1 MKKNVI
7 VDYSGRKKTPKKR
20 FLQLYTS
27 KAYCDQRS
35 KLVQPH
41 DNENDSEGGSG
52 GGDSY
57 PPNGAGDGAT
67 SPNKSSRQLS
77 VRRSSSVASLALD
90 EEHVLSP
97 RIVEAVTRS
106 TQVVWANCQK
116 SEGLLG
122 RSDIKL
128 QTAIG
133 MPVGLDES
141 GNVWVV
147 VMFSPKN
154 VESSSDAIDYLQYIS
169 RSAASASIPCLL
181 PVVGEWGGGCDMRP
195 PKSKMICNEISDDQQ
210 YHHHHLV
217 SIKPKTK
224 QPDHTQELGDGVTAK
239 FVSFN
244 INDDDDDYN
253 DRTESSQYN
262 DDQGNGRRRTPKNDL
277 RNSPK
282 DDWGIPI
289 LPKSDFELDNLVAT
303 NNNSGQSATASSNT
317 SSNFNLQ
324 HRLSLGSAFDDVI
337 ENAITDAFDDASYGI
352 WSTIMDSAVPSCEDS
367 DKTPTL
373 DNSGK
378 LKESEEPVAAEIH
391 SIQERLEEFA
401 TAFLGMSV
409 FDVVDAWTA
418 PSSSSDSSNN
428 GDGDSTLNCL
438 FTVAAT
444 NSNPEINELMDLS
457 WDASIGTF
465 DGAVGRSFSSGY
477 PVWSSV
483 KVRLERDFFSRYG
496 VCHTDLTSFHLFR
509 NSYMTAAEGKRSK
522 TAK

>member
-1 MKKNVI
+1 
-7 VDYSGRKKTPKKR
+7 
-20 FLQLYTS
+20 
-27 KAYCDQRS
+27 
-35 KLVQPH
+35 LVQPH

-57 PPNGAGDGAT
+57 PPNGGGDGAT
-67 SPNKSSRQLS
+67 LPNKSSRHLM
-77 VRRSSSVASLALD
+77 RRSSSVASLELD

-154 VESSSDAIDYLQYIS
+154 VESSSDAMDYLQYIS

-181 PVVGEWGGGCDMRP
+181 PVVGEWGGGGDMP
-195 PKSKMICNEISDDQQ
+195 PPTTKMICDGIADDRQ
-210 YHHHHLV
+210 HHQHHLV

-253 DRTESSQYN
+253 DRKESSQYN
-262 DDQGNGRRRTPKNDL
+262 DDHDNGRRRTPQNDL
-277 RNSPK
+277 RNAPK

-289 LPKSDFELDNLVAT
+289 LPKSDNELYNLFAS
-303 NNNSGQSATASSNT
+303 NNNTGQLATANSNT
-317 SSNFNLQ
+317 LSNFKRQ
-324 HRLSLGSAFDDVI
+324 HTLSLGSAFDDVI
-337 ENAITDAFDDASYGI
+337 ENALTDAFDDASYGI
-352 WSTIMDSAVPSCEDS
+352 WNTIMDSVEPVCDDS
-367 DKTPTL
+367 NQTPTI

-378 LKESEEPVAAEIH
+378 SKKSEEPVAVEIH
-391 SIQERLEEFA
+391 LIQERLEEFA

-409 FDVVDAWTA
+409 FDVADAWTA
-418 PSSSSDSSNN
+418 PSSSIDSSNN
-428 GDGDSTLNCL
+428 GDGDPTLNCL

-465 DGAVGRSFSSGY
+465 DGAVGRAFSSGY

-483 KVRLERDFFSRYG
+483 KVR
-496 VCHTDLTSFHLFR
+496 
-509 NSYMTAAEGKRSK
+509 
-522 TAK
+522 

>member
-1 MKKNVI
+1 MKSKNAI
-7 VDYSGRKKTPKKR
+7 ADNSGRKKTPKKR

-41 DNENDSEGGSG
+41 DNENDPEGGSG
-52 GGDSY
+52 GGDSN
-57 PPNGAGDGAT
+57 PPNGDGVT
-67 SPNKSSRQLS
+67 SPTKSSRQL
-77 VRRSSSVASLALD
+77 VRRSSFQSLKLD

-169 RSAASASIPCLL
+169 RSAASVSIPCLL
-181 PVVGEWGGGCDMRP
+181 PVVGDGGWGGGGNMP
-195 PKSKMICNEISDDQQ
+195 PQTTNMICNGIADDQQ
-210 YHHHHLV
+210 HNQHHLV

-239 FVSFN
+239 FVSFS

-253 DRTESSQYN
+253 DTKLSSSRRGSSQF
-262 DDQGNGRRRTPKNDL
+262 DEDGDKGRRRNPKNDL
-277 RNSPK
+277 RNAAK

-289 LPKSDFELDNLVAT
+289 LPESAYENDDPVVT
-303 NNNSGQSATASSNT
+303 NNNNNT
-317 SSNFNLQ
+317 PTQYKRQ
-324 HRLSLGSAFDDVI
+324 HTLSLGSSFDDVI
-337 ENAITDAFDDASYGI
+337 ENAITDAFDDASYGV
-352 WSTIMDSAVPSCEDS
+352 WSTIMDSVVPSSDDS
-367 DKTPTL
+367 NKTPTI

-378 LKESEEPVAAEIH
+378 LKESEEPFVTEIH
-391 SIQERLEEFA
+391 LIQERLEEFA

-409 FDVVDAWTA
+409 FDVADAWTTS
-418 PSSSSDSSNN
+418 PSSNDPSNN
-428 GDGDSTLNCL
+428 GDGDTILNCL

-444 NSNPEINELMDLS
+444 SSNPEINELMDLS
-457 WDASIGTF
+457 WDASIGAF
-465 DGAVGRSFSSGY
+465 DGAVGRAFSSGY

-483 KVRLERDFFSRYG
+483 KVR
-496 VCHTDLTSFHLFR
+496 
-509 NSYMTAAEGKRSK
+509 
-522 TAK
+522 